1 MSGKAL
7 VLDANILIRAVL
19 GKRVREL
26 IFDNAATI
34 KFFAPDAQR
43 CVGSARGLATP
54 RPGMPG
60 CSNAARLMK
69 LDTRW
74 AQGMTAS
81 TTAWAMASVTLS
93 ISPIADIKFH

>member
-1 MSGKAL
+1 MSGKAI
-7 VLDANILIRAVL
+7 VLDAKILIRAVL
-19 GKRVREL
+19 EKRVREL

-43 CVGSARGLATP
+43 CVGAARGLATP

-69 LDTRW
+69 LDT
-74 AQGMTAS
+74 S
-81 TTAWAMASVTLS
+81 TPVRVRSCEGSLVE
-93 ISPIADIKFH
+93 PVGRRC